1 MIMGSASRFRRRA
14 GAAALLTMAASTAFA
29 KPPCDVRTGA
39 DVFATKCATCHSFV
53 AGQNGPAGPSLYGVV
68 GRRPASAPGFT
79 YSAAMASRTEP
90 WSTATL
96 DWYLLDP
103 PARVPGTYMAFS
115 GLRNDG
121 ARAAV
126 ICFLGTLDQT
136 VTR

>member
-1 MIMGSASRFRRRA
+1 MFAPGRTYLQRSAPQGGERRA
-14 GAAALLTMAASTAFA
+14 
-29 KPPCDVRTGA
+29 PQ
-39 DVFATKCATCHSFV
+39 
-53 AGQNGPAGPSLYGVV
+53 GQNGPAGPSLYGVV

-79 YSAAMASRTEP
+79 YSAAMASRSEQ
-90 WSTATL
+90 WSVATL

-126 ICFLGTLDQT
+126 ICFLGPLD
-136 VTR
+136 